1 MATPFTRSSFN
12 TPALNSFASARNRRE
27 LLMRKGLRDLRRSG
41 REAARYGSPGAVA
54 AVTNGQLDL
63 LNRAEAEGFTVTG
76 FRRFEDRRDQTIAA
90 ANNRMVQAETNDALA
105 QAAMEMTGGVLNREP
120 KASARGGTG
129 ESPTNAQRGTGG
141 PGDPETPGLDRLAAM
156 QPEGGRPSFSQ
167 IAANAARR
175 SALSGAFGRGPQM
188 REKRKNAGRLMDK
201 VIDYEI
207 DSSNGTVYAVPVVN
221 EEKIRQYLPDAVRMG
236 GTPESFRGAL
246 SRRINSY
253 YTQVEPQN
261 LAGGN
266 RFTEGATRPSNRAD
280 EASTAASRSFGEI
293 ALELARLKTSRAA
306 AEAEHQRNLSRNPDY
321 QVVPKSGPGA
331 TGNPEYSRGSFAD
344 RMRKSSDMIR
354 AEAEREKKK
363 KA

>member
-54 AVTNGQLDL
+54 ATTKGQLDL
-63 LNRAEAEGFTVTG
+63 LDRAEAEGFTVTG

-120 KASARGGTG
+120 KASAQRGTG

-175 SALSGAFGRGPQM
+175 SALSGAFGRGAQDKA
-188 REKRKNAGRLMDK
+188 RNVEDRKVLFNDM
-201 VIDYEI
+201 
-207 DSSNGTVYAVPVVN
+207 
-221 EEKIRQYLPDAVRMG
+221 Q
-236 GTPESFRGAL
+236 
-246 SRRINSY
+246 
-253 YTQVEPQN
+253 TQ
-261 LAGGN
+261 A
-266 RFTEGATRPSNRAD
+266 RAEGM
-280 EASTAASRSFGEI
+280 
-293 ALELARLKTSRAA
+293 
-306 AEAEHQRNLSRNPDY
+306 
-321 QVVPKSGPGA
+321 
-331 TGNPEYSRGSFAD
+331 FAD
-344 RMRKSSDMIR
+344 TQGTFYQRAMKLGVSPKAFDRIDRKLNREQDQAL